1 MKPTN
6 NHNQLASVS
15 RTEKPKISHRAI
27 SKKICKNNSCP
38 IVSPPIFKF
47 IIDYSQINTMIHR
60 IFIPILSITWALSAI
75 YAAKAEHMHGIH
87 CNHGASV
94 WSSIDSPSQRYAPDR
109 AVDIQHFELDVTPD
123 FKNKRVSGKATFTF
137 QPIIKPLLELRL
149 DAHDLEI
156 KTVNS
161 TYDIAAWQNTDRALI
176 VTFNKPIDPKTKAKL
191 TVIYEAE
198 PKKGLYFRTPEMGYD
213 PGDTHIWTQGESI
226 EARHWFPCFD
236 APNEFFTST
245 MTCRVPS
252 EMTVLSNG
260 RKVSDKINE
269 KTKLRVVKW
278 SQEKPHVNYLIT
290 LVAGYFKRLEEKHGD
305 LSMSFWTA
313 PSDFA
318 NAANSFRYTKE
329 CMEYFEKEIGVAYPW
344 AKYDQVTVQD
354 FHWGGMENTSISTLN
369 ASTLFSIES
378 ENIRSSQGLMAH
390 ELAHQ
395 WFGDLVTCKDWSQ
408 LWLNEGFATYYTHL
422 FAGHKDGIDE
432 FRYGLYRDLKRLENH
447 GGDTTAMV
455 NRNYKIPQ
463 EMFRKYGFLSYT
475 KGSWILHML
484 RSQLGPD
491 LFRKCVKTYLNR
503 HQHGNVVT
511 EDLRSIIEEYSGRSF
526 DRFFDQY
533 VFHAHHPELKISYA
547 WDEKAKLAK
556 LSVQQTQK
564 IDNNVLLF
572 HVTLPVRFK
581 IDGESF
587 NQVLPITELSEDF
600 YLPLPKVPKIIR
612 IDPDLTLL
620 AKINFAP
627 PTAQIHAQLADD
639 TDALGRQKA
648 VELLAKR
655 KDKTTIEKLKQV
667 LQNDS
672 FYGVRIAASKALR
685 SIATDAAYATLSE
698 STEQPNA
705 KVRSQVV
712 SDIASQPKP
721 NALNDLKRILSSE
734 KNPVIRAR
742 AISGLAGHDDKQGN
756 KMIHQ
761 ALGQTSFRNQIT
773 DAAIAALRK
782 QDKPANIAKIRNL
795 LEKEGNKF
803 TTNGYANAIRAIGF
817 LGRNQKNKTSL
828 SEFLTHHIHNPKR
841 RVALA
846 AIESLG
852 QLGDPRVIATLEKFT
867 NNAEGDPS
875 RKAAEQAIE
884 KIRASRKPADDYKNL
899 RKEVTNLKQSNS
911 KLTKELNTLKKRF
924 ETVLEK
930 KL

>member
-1 MKPTN
+1 
-6 NHNQLASVS
+6 
-15 RTEKPKISHRAI
+15 
-27 SKKICKNNSCP
+27 
-38 IVSPPIFKF
+38 
-47 IIDYSQINTMIHR
+47 MIHR
-60 IFIPILSITWALSAI
+60 IFIPVIIITLALNVLCV
-75 YAAKAEHMHGIH
+75 AKAEHIHGIH
-87 CNHGASV
+87 CSHGASV

-123 FKNKRVSGKATFTF
+123 FKNRRVLGKATFTF
-137 QPIIKPLLELRL
+137 QPILRPLKELRL
-149 DAHDLEI
+149 DAHDL
-156 KTVNS
+156 
-161 TYDIAAWQNTDRALI
+161 DIQKVISSFDITAWQNTDRALI
-176 VTFNKPIDPKTKAKL
+176 VTFKKPIDFKTKATL
-191 TVIYEAE
+191 TVTYEAE

-245 MTCRVPS
+245 MTCRVPAD
-252 EMTVLSNG
+252 MTVLSNG
-260 RKVSDKINE
+260 RKTSDTIDE

-290 LVAGYFKRLEEKHGD
+290 LVAGYFKRLEEKHGE

-329 CMEYFEKEIGVAYPW
+329 CMEYFEKEIGVPYPW

-369 ASTLFSIES
+369 ASTLFSIET

-395 WFGDLVTCKDWSQ
+395 WFGDLVTCKDWSH
-408 LWLNEGFATYYTHL
+408 LWLNEGFASYYTHL
-422 FAGHKDGIDE
+422 FARHKDGINE
-432 FRYGLYRDLKRLENH
+432 FRYGLYRDLKRLGNH
-447 GGDTTAMV
+447 SGEKTAMV

-503 HQHGNVVT
+503 HKHGNVVT

-564 IDNNVLLF
+564 IDDNVLLF
-572 HVTLPVRFK
+572 HVALPVRFK
-581 IDGESF
+581 TGGKSF
-587 NQVLPITELSEDF
+587 NQILPITKISEDF
-600 YLPLPKVPKIIR
+600 YLPLPKAPEIIR

-620 AKINFAP
+620 AKISFTP
-627 PTAQIHAQLADD
+627 PTEQIHAQLSDD
-639 TDALGRQKA
+639 TDALGREQA
-648 VELLAKR
+648 VELLEKR

-685 SIATDAAYATLSE
+685 KIASDAAYETLSE

-721 NALNDLKRILSSE
+721 NALKQLKRILSIE
-734 KNPVIRAR
+734 KNPSIRAR
-742 AISGLAGHDDKQGN
+742 AINGLAGYDDKHSN
-756 KMIHQ
+756 KLLHQ
-761 ALGQTSFRNQIT
+761 ALGQASFRNQIA
-773 DAAIAALRK
+773 DAAIIALRK
-782 QDKPANIAKIRNL
+782 QDKPSNIAKIQTII
-795 LEKEGNKF
+795 EEQGNKF

-817 LGRNQKNKTSL
+817 LGRNQKQKNNL
-828 SEFLTHHIHNPKR
+828 REFLISYIHNPKR

-852 QLGDPRVIATLEKFT
+852 QLGDPRVIATLEKFSH
-867 NNAEGDPS
+867 NAKGDPF

-884 KIRASRKPADDYKNL
+884 KIRSTRKPADDYKNL
-899 RKEVTNLKQSNS
+899 RKEVTHLKQSNS
-911 KLTKELNTLKKRF
+911 KLSKELNTLKKRF
-924 ETVLEK
+924 DTVLDK
-930 KL
+930 KP